1 MVADPS
7 ETIHLINT
15 GTGLQALIDAIR
27 GARRLALDTE
37 FHAERRFL
45 PELMLVQIATKPGEV
60 WLLDPQAID
69 PAPALQAITTQEL
82 IVHGGSQ
89 DLRLIGALG
98 AAPQRILDTQQSAG
112 LLGLRYPERLQRLT
126 AHFLDTPMDKGA
138 TLSDWSA
145 RPLSSRQLRYAAEDA
160 LLLLPLAERIEAGLE
175 ERGRLTWAW
184 SLGDELRAEALQGE
198 AIPNLLESWEI
209 CSRLGDDALK
219 VIDALQSWRYA
230 QAERRDQPAYYL
242 LPDSML
248 LDLARR
254 RPTSMRALSENR
266 RLHPGLIKRHG
277 RAILECISDA
287 VRAPLARFP
296 PTQSERQQSRA
307 LMLWA
312 ELTGAL
318 LGIAPD
324 LLIPDP
330 LKVLRDGP
338 DALTGWRRIFQP
350 RLKKFLTGQEVIR
363 FDPDH
368 NCMRLMQIN

>member
-1 MVADPS
+1 
-7 ETIHLINT
+7 
-15 GTGLQALIDAIR
+15 
-27 GARRLALDTE
+27 
-37 FHAERRFL
+37 
-45 PELMLVQIATKPGEV
+45 
-60 WLLDPQAID
+60 
-69 PAPALQAITTQEL
+69 
-82 IVHGGSQ
+82 
-89 DLRLIGALG
+89 
-98 AAPQRILDTQQSAG
+98 
-112 LLGLRYPERLQRLT
+112 
-126 AHFLDTPMDKGA
+126 MDKGA